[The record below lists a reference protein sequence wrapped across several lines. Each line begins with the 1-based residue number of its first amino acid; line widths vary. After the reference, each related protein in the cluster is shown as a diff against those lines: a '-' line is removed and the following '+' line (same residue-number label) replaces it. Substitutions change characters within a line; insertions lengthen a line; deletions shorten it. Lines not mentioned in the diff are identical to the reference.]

1 MASPRLPEGFT
12 GFPAEPDR
20 VEVATLFRNISKLRM
35 EVDDEEWQKTVVFV
49 SNHEY
54 RNIWN
59 KQVLYLAVAFIV
71 QFIIEYCRDRM
82 PRETQSKHVMEL
94 KHPLFGDKVFS
105 MYFKHR
111 QDTIV
116 SSADKFFEKLEEG
129 CGWARRRL
137 VLKEKG
143 ARRASMLALTEAV
156 DLELADPELDDGDS
170 LAEVVAPDEADATE
184 WLPKPMKPVNITGD
198 RLTVVHLDRGEVSDA
213 LKGTDFEGTLTDDV
227 WSLTV
232 AFIRDAPYQR
242 LSWDIRD
249 QIHTLSMFFVLKK
262 LRNRQ
267 DAKLDGAGF
276 QYVLKAFKNKLEKD
290 IAEMVIEGV

>member
-1 MASPRLPEGFT
+1 M
-12 GFPAEPDR
+12 
-20 VEVATLFRNISKLRM
+20 EVATLFRNITKLRM
-35 EVDDEEWQKTVVFV
+35 KVDDEEWLKTMVFI
-49 SNHEY
+49 SNPEY

-71 QFIIEYCRDRM
+71 EFITVYSRDRM
-82 PRETQSKHVMEL
+82 PRETQDKHFTEL
-94 KHPLFGDKVFS
+94 KHPFFGDKVFS
-105 MYFKHR
+105 MYFKLR

-116 SSADKFFEKLEEG
+116 SSADRFLEKLEEG

-137 VLKEKG
+137 VLKEQQG
-143 ARRASMLALTEAV
+143 ARRASMLALTETV
-156 DLELADPELDDGDS
+156 GLELVDPELDDGDS

-213 LKGTDFEGTLTDDV
+213 LKDTDFEGTLTDDV

-267 DAKLDGAGF
+267 DVKLDGAGF

-290 IAEMVIEGV
+290 IAEMTIEGV